1 MGDAI
6 DLVKLQD
13 YFTDKF
19 TKSRCTT
26 EYIKQSEHDV
36 NNKYNE
42 LRTSNKYSDF
52 IVSRSKICR
61 YIKQL
66 KSGSAPGSD
75 GITSDHIRS
84 YKASYG

>member
-26 EYIKQSEHDV
+26 EYMKQSEHDV

-61 YIKQL
+61 YVKQL
-66 KSGSAPGSD
+66 KSGFAPGCD
-75 GITSDHIRS
+75 GITSDHI
-84 YKASYG
+84 KLAMG